1 MMLRRTFMGAAAS
14 AIAAPVAA
22 VRKRRTM
29 YFNDARHFYLYSFD
43 PPMSE
48 EDSWRPIDEL
58 LGTAVNTLI
67 YGVET
72 GGLFS
77 RSKVAPRA
85 FSQGRPYTSALAWR
99 AWYNMQ
105 SLIDRGLDPLRVVI
119 DRAHDKGLDF
129 ITSMRV
135 SGGKLDFSRREVRDA
150 RFSWLEELAGY
161 PVEGIELDLT
171 YSPFYFP
178 PSEARDKAPVM
189 SDYVRDIAAMVRSK
203 GKNRIVGARVFPTV
217 AMNESIGLDVK
228 EWLAKRYVDYVAPMF
243 YGFHQLDPHLP
254 FESLVA
260 AAKGTGAD
268 VFPVIQPFY
277 IRKDLT
283 QENHATPAMLRA
295 AVANYWAKGATG
307 LIVAPW
313 FRWPLR
319 DAEKSFLTDIGDPD
333 AVRDRDKHYIVAHRE
348 QEASRYGYGQPLPLI
363 IDRADPNARFT
374 VPFYVADDCSSKRI
388 RSVRLLLKVLNMVG
402 PDTLVVRLNGTLLER
417 EPLRRTSHRYGF
429 QWLDY
434 ALAGVRPRRGENVIE
449 VTLAKRPEGLDGGVT
464 VEQVEVA
471 VDYGLPSSMFERP
484 RALDER

>member
-1 MMLRRTFMGAAAS
+1 MIGRRTFIGAAA
-14 AIAAPVAA
+14 AVAAMAAPA
-22 VRKRRTM
+22 RKRRTM
-29 YFNDARHFYLYSFD
+29 YFNDARHFYLYSFES
-43 PPMSE
+43 PMSD

-67 YGVET
+67 YGVEA

-77 RSKVAPRA
+77 RSKVAPRP
-85 FSQGRPYTSALAWR
+85 FSQSRPYTSALAWR
-99 AWYNMQ
+99 AWHNMQ

-135 SGGKLDFSRREVRDA
+135 SGGKLDFSRKEVRAA

-178 PSEARDKAPVM
+178 PAEARAKAPVM

-203 GKNRIVGARVFPTV
+203 GKNRIVGARVFPRA

-228 EWLAKRYVDYVAPMF
+228 EWIAKGYVDYVAPMF
-243 YGFHQLDPHLP
+243 YGFHQLDPNLP
-254 FESLVA
+254 FEWLA
-260 AAKGTGAD
+260 ALARGTGTD

-277 IRKDLT
+277 LR
-283 QENHATPAMLRA
+283 QEEHATPAMLRA
-295 AVANYWAKGATG
+295 AVANFWAKGATG

-348 QEASRYGYGQPLPLI
+348 EEAVQYGYGQPLPLAI
-363 IDRADPNARFT
+363 ERADPNARFA
-374 VPFYVADDCSSKRI
+374 VPFYIADDCSSKRI
-388 RSVRLLLKVLNMVG
+388 RSVRLLLKVMNMVG
-402 PDTLVVRLNGTLLER
+402 PDHVVVRLNGTSLES
-417 EPLRRTSHRYGF
+417 EPRSRTSHRYGF

-434 ALAGVRPRRGENVIE
+434 TLTGIRPRRGDNLLEFTV
-449 VTLAKRPEGLDGGVT
+449 ASRPEGMGGGVT

-471 VDYGLPSSMFERP
+471 VDYDLPNSMFERP
-484 RALDER
+484 RALEER

>member
-1 MMLRRTFMGAAAS
+1 
-14 AIAAPVAA
+14 
-22 VRKRRTM
+22 M

-43 PPMSE
+43 PPMSD

-85 FSQGRPYTSALAWR
+85 FSQGRPFTSALAWR

-135 SGGKLDFSRREVRDA
+135 GDGKMDFSRKDVRET

-171 YSPFYFP
+171 YTPVYFP
-178 PSEARDKAPVM
+178 PAEARANAPVM
-189 SDYVRDIAAMVRSK
+189 TAYVREIASMVRSK
-203 GKNRIVGARVFPTV
+203 GKGRLVGARVFPTV
-217 AMNESIGLDVK
+217 ALNETLGLDVK

-260 AAKGTGAD
+260 AARGTGAD

-277 IRKDLT
+277 QRKDLAE
-283 QENHATPAMLRA
+283 ENHATPAMLRA
-295 AVANYWAKGATG
+295 AIANYWAKGATG

-333 AVRDRDKHYIVAHRE
+333 AVRDRDKHYVVAHRE
-348 QEASRYGYGQPLPLI
+348 PDATRYGYGQPLPLPI
-363 IDRADPNARFT
+363 ERADATARFP
-374 VPFYVADDCSSKRI
+374 VRFYIADDCSSKRI
-388 RSVRLLLKVLNMVG
+388 RSVRLMLKVANMVG
-402 PDTLVVRLNGTLLER
+402 PDRFIVRLNGASLDG

-429 QWLDY
+429 QWLDFT
-434 ALAGVRPRRGENVIE
+434 LAAIRPRRGENLLE
-449 VTLAKRPEGLDGGVT
+449 VALASRPEGLEGGVT
-464 VEQVEVA
+464 LEQVEVA
-471 VDYGLPSSMFERP
+471 VDYGLPGSMFERP
-484 RALDER
+484 RALEER

>member
-1 MMLRRTFMGAAAS
+1 MIRRRTFLGAAA
-14 AIAAPVAA
+14 AGIAAPAA
-22 VRKRRTM
+22 GARKRRTM

-43 PPMSE
+43 PPMSD

-129 ITSMRV
+129 VTSMRV
-135 SGGKLDFSRREVRDA
+135 GDGKMDFSRKEVRDT

-171 YSPFYFP
+171 YTPFYFQ
-178 PSEARDKAPVM
+178 PSEARANAPVM
-189 SDYVRDIAAMVRSK
+189 NGYVREIAAMVRSK
-203 GKNRIVGARVFPTV
+203 GKDRIVGARVFPTV
-217 AMNESIGLDVK
+217 ALNKSLGLDVE

-243 YGFHQLDPHLP
+243 YGFHQLDPNLP
-254 FESLVA
+254 FESLAAVA
-260 AAKGTGAD
+260 RGTGAD

-277 IRKDLT
+277 LR
-283 QENHATPAMLRA
+283 QEEHATPAMLRA
-295 AVANYWAKGATG
+295 AVANFWAKGATG

-348 QEASRYGYGQPLPLI
+348 PDAARYGYRQPLPLVI
-363 IDRADPNARFT
+363 ERADPNARFP
-374 VPFYVADDCSSKRI
+374 VPFHMADDCSSKRI
-388 RSVRLLLKVLNMVG
+388 RSVRLMLKVVNMVG
-402 PDTLVVRLNGTLLER
+402 PDEFVVRLNGKSLDG
-417 EPLRRTSHRYGF
+417 EPRRRTSHRYGF

-434 ALAGVRPRRGENVIE
+434 ALTGVRPRRGENLLD
-449 VTLAKRPEGLDGGVT
+449 VTLAKRPEGLEGGVT

-484 RALDER
+484 RALEER

>member
-1 MMLRRTFMGAAAS
+1 MITRRTLLGTAGAAA
-14 AIAAPVAA
+14 AAMAAPA
-22 VRKRRTM
+22 RKRRTM

-43 PPMSE
+43 PPMSD

-85 FSQGRPYTSALAWR
+85 FSNNRPYTSALAWR

-135 SGGKLDFSRREVRDA
+135 GGGKLDFARKEVRDG
-150 RFSWLEELAGY
+150 RFAWLEELAGY

-171 YSPFYFP
+171 YSPHYFQP
-178 PSEARDKAPVM
+178 AEARANAPVM
-189 SDYVRDIAAMVRSK
+189 SAYVRDIAAMVRSK
-203 GKNRIVGARVFPTV
+203 GNNRIVGARVFPTV
-217 AMNESIGLDVK
+217 AMNEAIGLDVK

-260 AAKGTGAD
+260 AAKGTGAE

-295 AVANYWAKGATG
+295 AVANLWAKGATG

-333 AVRDRDKHYIVAHRE
+333 AVRDRDKHYIVPHRE
-348 QEASRYGYGQPLPLI
+348 EEAVQYGYGQPLPLVI
-363 IDRADPNARFT
+363 ARADPNARFS
-374 VPFYVADDCSSKRI
+374 VPLYIADDFSSKRI
-388 RSVRLLLKVLNMVG
+388 RSVRLLLKVMNMVG
-402 PDTLVVRLNGTLLER
+402 PDQFAVRLNGASLES
-417 EPLRRTSHRYGF
+417 EPRRRTSHRYGF

-434 ALAGVRPRRGENVIE
+434 TLTGKRPRRGENLLE
-449 VTLAKRPEGLDGGVT
+449 FTLASRPEGLEGGVT

-484 RALDER
+484 LALEER

>member
-1 MMLRRTFMGAAAS
+1 MMLRRTFMGSAAAM
-14 AIAAPVAA
+14 AAAAAP

-43 PPMSE
+43 PPMSD

-77 RSKVAPRA
+77 NSKVAPRA
-85 FSQGRPYTSALAWR
+85 FANNRPYTSALAWR

-135 SGGKLDFSRREVRDA
+135 GDGKMDFSRQEVRDA

-171 YSPFYFP
+171 YSLRYFEP
-178 PSEARDKAPVM
+178 TEARSKTPVM
-189 SDYVRDIAAMVRSK
+189 SAYVRDIAAMIRSK
-203 GKNRIVGARVFPTV
+203 GKNRIVGARVFPT
-217 AMNESIGLDVK
+217 AALNGSMGLDVK
-228 EWLAKRYVDYVAPMF
+228 EWIARGYVDYVAPMF

-254 FESLVA
+254 FEWLVA
-260 AAKGTGAD
+260 LARGTATD

-277 IRKDLT
+277 QRKDLT
-283 QENHATPAMLRA
+283 EENHATPAMLRA
-295 AVANYWAKGATG
+295 AVANFWAKGATG

-348 QEASRYGYGQPLPLI
+348 PDAVRYGYGQPLPLAI
-363 IDRADPNARFT
+363 ERADPNARFP
-374 VPFYVADDCSSKRI
+374 VPFYVSDDCSSKRI
-388 RSVRLLLKVLNMVG
+388 RSVRLMLKVANMVG
-402 PDTLVVRLNGTLLER
+402 PDQLVVRLNGTSLEA
-417 EPLRRTSHRYGF
+417 EPMRRTSHRYGF

-434 ALAGVRPRRGENVIE
+434 TLTGVRPRRGENLLE
-449 VTLAKRPEGLDGGVT
+449 FTLASRPVGLEGGVT
-464 VEQVEVA
+464 LEQVEVA

-484 RALDER
+484 RALEER